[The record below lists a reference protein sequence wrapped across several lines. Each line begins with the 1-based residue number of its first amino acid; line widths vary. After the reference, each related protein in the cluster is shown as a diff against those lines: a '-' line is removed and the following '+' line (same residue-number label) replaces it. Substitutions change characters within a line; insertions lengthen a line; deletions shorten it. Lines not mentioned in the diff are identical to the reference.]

1 VTEAIFTIDIV
12 IVVDEV
18 LVPSIVR
25 WVNIYDIYLSLM
37 RIGEYRED
45 MIVVSLDDDMCWCR
59 ILSDREIRELCEY
72 RQRVFGFCIEFFSFF
87 FPEESIVFIL
97 FE

>member
-1 VTEAIFTIDIV
+1 MTEAIFTIDIV
-12 IVVDEV
+12 IAVDEV

-45 MIVVSLDDDMCWCR
+45 MIVVSLDDDMCWRR
-59 ILSDREIRELCEY
+59 ILSDREIREFCED
-72 RQRVFGFCIEFFSFF
+72 RE
-87 FPEESIVFIL
+87 
-97 FE
+97 